1 MFYYMF
7 NKQTIKQLQ
16 EKFKTFTSSNINTSY
31 NNIIDLTET
40 DSDEE
45 LTNQNNEIKSSN
57 KKRFNEVY
65 YRGVCELKSKK
76 QKFDKIKICCYNI
89 VFYNKFPILL
99 FLFQIN
105 SNNEIDFLNYSG
117 FSSDIIKNIQK
128 DYALREIKE
137 AGIYNNEVLFL
148 NINDPVSN
156 MKSNSFI
163 WVTPREI
170 LDEKSV
176 FHFKIHENVKS
187 LFKNTKLLYLENE
200 KKETYDNLPT
210 GYLLNSNPLERTF
223 GPITNRSKIGYTYQ
237 KTSEKQTENV
247 SRALLFVKSNNKST
261 EITIN
266 NLNQQMPL
274 AFL

>member
-1 MFYYMF
+1 MF
-7 NKQTIKQLQ
+7 NKQTIKRLQ

-45 LTNQNNEIKSSN
+45 LTNQNNEIKASN

-65 YRGVCELKSKK
+65 YRGVCELKSKE
-76 QKFDKIKICCYNI
+76 QEFDKIKICCYNI
-89 VFYNKFPILL
+89 IFYNKFPILL

-117 FSSDIIKNIQK
+117 LSSDIIKNIKK

-137 AGIYNNEVLFL
+137 AGIYNNETLFL
-148 NINDPVSN
+148 NINDPVLN
-156 MKSNSFI
+156 MKLKSFI

-176 FHFKIHENVKS
+176 FHFKFHENVKS

-210 GYLLNSNPLERTF
+210 GYLLNTNPLERTF

-237 KTSEKQTENV
+237 KTSEKHTENV
-247 SRALLFVKSNNKST
+247 SRALLFIKSNNKST